1 MAKVLAKVERVT
13 ADRTN
18 YKQYSPQLVFDDVY
32 VEIEVPEDE
41 MRLSTGVIG
50 VGING
55 KILSLKGFTV
65 LLDTVATAV
74 DQMHSEYQRKFQ

>member
-18 YKQYSPQLVFDDVY
+18 YKQYSPQLVFEELF
-32 VEIEVPEDE
+32 VEIEMPDD
-41 MRLSTGVIG
+41 GVIPNEKVPG
-50 VGING
+50 T
-55 KILSLKGFTV
+55 ILTLKGFTV

-74 DQMHSEYQRKFQ
+74 DKMHSDYQRKYQ

>member
-18 YKQYSPQLVFDDVY
+18 YKQYSPQLVFEELY
-32 VEIEVPEDE
+32 VEIEMPDD
-41 MRLSTGVIG
+41 GVIPNEKAPG
-50 VGING
+50 T
-55 KILSLKGFTV
+55 ILTLKGFTV

-74 DQMHSEYQRKFQ
+74 DQMHSAYQKKFQ

>member
-32 VEIEVPEDE
+32 VEIEVPESE
-41 MRLSTGVIG
+41 VVSAVN
-50 VGING
+50 VPG
-55 KILSLKGFTV
+55 KILTLKGFTV

-74 DQMHSEYQRKFQ
+74 DQMHSAYQKKFQ

>member
-1 MAKVLAKVERVT
+1 
-13 ADRTN
+13 
-18 YKQYSPQLVFDDVY
+18 
-32 VEIEVPEDE
+32 